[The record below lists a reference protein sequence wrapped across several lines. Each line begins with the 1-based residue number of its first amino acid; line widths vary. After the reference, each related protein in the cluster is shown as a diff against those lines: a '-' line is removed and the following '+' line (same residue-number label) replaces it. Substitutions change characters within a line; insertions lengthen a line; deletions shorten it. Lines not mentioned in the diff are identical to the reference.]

1 LRAAT
6 SLLTSPCTP
15 RAGLSAY
22 STGIHCRGA
31 DSPPPEPLEWQARFS
46 YWQRPA
52 SETEEAKIE
61 GTARRVA
68 AALRHSAF
76 LPQRQWRVVKQG
88 SYHNNTNVR
97 VDSDMDLGVCLTDAF
112 FMDGP
117 QTDFPTI
124 SELGREPVPFR
135 FDQYKEHVA
144 WCLRQEF
151 GAPAITIGKKA
162 IHIHKNDNEK
172 IHADVVTAF
181 TFQLYGPRSVPFG
194 LRGMPD
200 DGIGLITADG
210 RRITNFPD
218 QHYTNG
224 CAKNDRTGRRYKRV
238 VRIVKRLRNHF
249 AENPDA
255 PAKVRA
261 DAKST
266 ASFLIDCLVYNC
278 PDSFFQNAEIYDDVA
293 GVLRYLS
300 AVLNDPA
307 DGRTLLGMPSWIFW
321 REVNGIKPLFG
332 VDQAWTVAE
341 AASFIGYARAYMEV

>member
-1 LRAAT
+1 MTNSLNALVGGLPITPT
-6 SLLTSPCTP
+6 SVTPPLNLLLKELYRRP
-15 RAGLSAY
+15 RNRS
-22 STGIHCRGA
+22 
-31 DSPPPEPLEWQARFS
+31 EWEARFS
-46 YWQRPA
+46 YWQSPA
-52 SETEEAKIE
+52 SKTEEAKIE
-61 GTARRVA
+61 AMARRIA
-68 AALRHSAF
+68 AALRHSTF
-76 LPQRQWRVVKQG
+76 LTQRQWRVVKQG

-117 QTDFPTI
+117 QSDLPTM
-124 SELGREPVPFR
+124 SELGRELVPFQ
-135 FDQYKEHVA
+135 FDQYKAHMA
-144 WCLRQEF
+144 SCLQQEF
-151 GAPAITIGKKA
+151 GARAITIGKKA
-162 IHIHKNDNEK
+162 IHVHKNDNEK
-172 IHADVVTAF
+172 IHADVVPAF
-181 TFQLYGPRSVPFG
+181 TFQLYGPRSGPFG

-200 DGIGLITADG
+200 NGIGLITADG

-218 QHYTNG
+218 QHYANG

-238 VRIVKRLRNHF
+238 VRILKRLRNHI

-278 PDSFFQNAEIYDDVA
+278 PDSLFQNAEIYDDVA

-300 AVLNDPA
+300 AVLNDSA
-307 DGRTLLGMPSWIFW
+307 DGRTLLGMASWLFW

-332 VDQAWTVAE
+332 VDQAWTVAG
-341 AASFIGYARAYMEV
+341 AARFIGYARAYMEV